1 MKSLLFFI
9 LIILSMTVN
18 AMDYDQFDE
27 YCSQE
32 LRGDPKILCD
42 GIYKIKSEREN
53 CIRSE
58 EECDSKELSDSLT
71 LYWTMKLIGY

>member
-1 MKSLLFFI
+1 MKTVMFVILFMI
-9 LIILSMTVN
+9 SMVIN

-42 GIYKIKSEREN
+42 GIYKIKLEREN
-53 CIRSE
+53 CTRSE
-58 EECDSKELSDSLT
+58 QECDEKELSDSLT
-71 LYWTMKLIGY
+71 LYWSMKLIGY